1 MNLLLAIMTL
11 MVLFQPTTERF
22 KMSLVYWFAVV
33 GYSFIGEHIDG
44 AWYYLVGAG
53 LDVAL
58 IAALGAIRTVSR
70 LFIGL
75 MIASCI
81 SIFLNA
87 VGSVM
92 WFLYMPPTVYND
104 SYCLLYGAAIILMTL
119 RDPADVGHHQRDSVW
134 SRIRCHAL
142 QSRQNVS
149 RGNHPL

>member
-1 MNLLLAIMTL
+1 MTCLLAIMTL
-11 MVLFQPTTERF
+11 AVLFQPTTERF
-22 KMSLVYWFAVV
+22 QIALLYWFAVV

-44 AWYYLVGAG
+44 AGYYLIGAG

-58 IAALGAIRTVSR
+58 ITALGAIRTVSR
-70 LFIGL
+70 LSIGL

-81 SIFLNA
+81 SILLNA
-87 VGSVM
+87 VGSAM

-104 SYCLLYGAAIILMTL
+104 SYYLLYGAAIIIMTL
-119 RDPADVGHHQRDSVW
+119 KDPADVGYHQRDSVW
-134 SRIRCHAL
+134 SRVRCHAL

>member
-1 MNLLLAIMTL
+1 MTYMLAVMTL
-11 MVLFQPTTERF
+11 AVLFQPTTDRF
-22 KMSLVYWFAVV
+22 VTALLYGFAVV

-70 LFIGL
+70 LSIGL

-104 SYCLLYGAAIILMTL
+104 SYYLLYGAAIILMTL
-119 RDPADVGHHQRDSVW
+119 KDPADVGHHQRDSVW

>member
-1 MNLLLAIMTL
+1 MTYLLAVMTL
-11 MVLFQPTTERF
+11 AVLFQPTTDRF
-22 KMSLVYWFAVV
+22 ITALLYWFAVV
-33 GYSFIGEHIDG
+33 GYSVIGEHIDG

-53 LDVAL
+53 LDVVL
-58 IAALGAIRTVSR
+58 IAVLGAIRTVSR
-70 LFIGL
+70 LSIGL

-104 SYCLLYGAAIILMTL
+104 SYYLLYGVAIILMTIK
-119 RDPADVGHHQRDSVW
+119 DPADVGHHQRDSVW
-134 SRIRCHAL
+134 SRIRCHAV